1 MQRLQK
7 PLAATITGKFYS
19 SHVAFKLLL
28 NFHFSNWWV
37 WPSLK
42 VSATLNWEQ
51 ERDKWIITI
60 LKTREIPCSFLPLW
74 THLSLFSASTTARLP
89 TVVCYCCWISAH
101 RWWLWKLNFSLNV
114 EPGLWVLALYLPSLS
129 ERCCFLSW
137 FKSFKA
143 PEELKQSRT
152 PCYSRSEK
160 VRLQDL
166 YLHDFLFVLEPIGC
180 M

>member
-7 PLAATITGKFYS
+7 PLVATRTGKVYS

-101 RWWLWKLNFSLNV
+101 RWWLWKLNF
-114 EPGLWVLALYLPSLS
+114 LALYLCSPLS

>member
-1 MQRLQK
+1 MLLFVWFGFHNHVMLTCLPVMQRLQK
-7 PLAATITGKFYS
+7 PLAATRTGKVYS

-101 RWWLWKLNFSLNV
+101 RWWLWKLN
-114 EPGLWVLALYLPSLS
+114 VLALYLCSPL
-129 ERCCFLSW
+129 FLRDVA
-137 FKSFKA
+137 FCLGLNH
-143 PEELKQSRT
+143 LKPQ
-152 PCYSRSEK
+152 RS
-160 VRLQDL
+160 
-166 YLHDFLFVLEPIGC
+166 
-180 M
+180 